1 MQQGDSQYGYPQTPG
16 GASSDSRT
24 SRPAPSQG
32 YTSGN
37 VPTMNQM
44 SPAQSLH
51 PSSRPGT
58 TSSHSYSR
66 SSPSA
71 KYVPFSPGNA
81 PETPQYPAQRYYP
94 ESGAGYSQSP
104 LALADIRGGMN
115 LESEMLS
122 PNPYRDAAGVV
133 QSPSTY
139 LAPWPIY
146 AFDWCNWSLTP
157 GTGAGKVAIC
167 SYLEDPH
174 NFVSLRHYSWH
185 GTITHH
191 PYTDTNI
198 RHCDRATRFGRTRL
212 TTTRHQVQ
220 PDSRCNML
228 ISHHTYTMGTAV
240 STEAND
246 RPISYIW

>member
-16 GASSDSRT
+16 GGSSDSRT
-24 SRPAPSQG
+24 SRPGPSQG

-94 ESGAGYSQSP
+94 ESAGGYSQSP

-122 PNPYRDAAGVV
+122 PNPYRDAAGIV

-157 GTGAGKVAIC
+157 GAGAGKVAIC

-174 NFVSLRHYSWH
+174 NFVSRGYHS
-185 GTITHH
+185 
-191 PYTDTNI
+191 
-198 RHCDRATRFGRTRL
+198 
-212 TTTRHQVQ
+212 
-220 PDSRCNML
+220 
-228 ISHHTYTMGTAV
+228 
-240 STEAND
+240 
-246 RPISYIW
+246 